1 MNRMRLP
8 EKALV
13 VALDHARTL
22 GVVKGLE
29 DPGTVLDQVIEA
41 GADGIMTSYGVVK
54 KYGNRIIGR
63 VPTFLRLD
71 GGPSI
76 YREDWLKYTEW
87 SLLHSV
93 EDARDLG
100 VDGVCVMCFIGGE
113 VELRTFEI
121 VARVASNCHADG
133 LPVMVEALPCLG
145 LSRIPEPLSPEAMA
159 SAARIAFEHGADIIK
174 AYYTGTPEGF
184 RNVTL
189 NCPVPTLIAGGS
201 KMDTEKAALEVV
213 HGAMLGGAKGV
224 VFGRNI
230 WQSRN
235 VPGAVAALRAII
247 HSGATVDQALELVGS

>member
-22 GVVKGLE
+22 GVVEGLG
-29 DPGTVLDQVIEA
+29 DPGKVLDQVIEA

-54 KYGNRIIGR
+54 KYANRVIGR

-93 EDARDLG
+93 EDARGLG
-100 VDGVCVMCFIGGE
+100 VDGVCVMCFLGGE

-121 VARVASNCHADG
+121 VARVASDCREDG
-133 LPVMVEALPCLG
+133 LPVMVEALPCQG
-145 LSRIPEPLSPEAMA
+145 LSRIPNPLAPEAMA
-159 SAARIAFEHGADIIK
+159 SAARIAFEHGADIVK
-174 AYYTGTPEGF
+174 AYYTGTAEGF
-184 RNVTL
+184 RKVTL

-201 KMDTEKAALEVV
+201 KMDTERAALEVV
-213 HGAMLGGAKGV
+213 YGAMQGGAKGV

-235 VPGAVAALRAII
+235 VAGTVARLRAII
-247 HSGATVDQALELVGS
+247 HSGASVDQAAEML